1 MSGSETRHEHGYV
14 TLLYTVHLPRC
25 GTWLPLTPE
34 PVGTLSSHLYM
45 HTPKAR
51 QCSSLLGRCC
61 QVKPLEDECRA
72 LQRDLSQEL
81 RAHQSTREDLFE
93 LKSTYHRELDSWKE
107 QLDIERKARDG
118 MLLRHNAE
126 IKDLG
131 ERRAR
136 SEELLADQDRTLR
149 FREGVMKD
157 MQGKLTAA
165 EIRTDQLEH
174 DVDALERRLRDAKDE
189 LQNEKEQAA
198 IQLASMKQTM
208 EQAHQMELR
217 ALEQIREREKAR
229 LNAQIDQIK
238 ADMATQAAEVRAI

>member
-1 MSGSETRHEHGYV
+1 MNWSQ
-14 TLLYTVHLPRC
+14 LLER
-25 GTWLPLTPE
+25 E
-34 PVGTLSSHLYM
+34 RDE
-45 HTPKAR
+45 AR
-51 QCSSLLGRCC
+51 AR
-61 QVKPLEDECRA
+61 VKPLEDECRA

-165 EIRTDQLEH
+165 EIRADQLEH

-198 IQLASMKQTM
+198 IQLA
-208 EQAHQMELR
+208 
-217 ALEQIREREKAR
+217 
-229 LNAQIDQIK
+229 
-238 ADMATQAAEVRAI
+238 